1 VLRTSYFS
9 HNAARSTHTY
19 PTSGA
24 RGASDAQYAVRN
36 TQYAV
41 RSMKIII
48 IGLGNPILTDDGV
61 GVKVA
66 YAVRDAL
73 ASAARNGVTVTEASV
88 GGLRLMEMMEGYD
101 RVILVDAI
109 QTADGQPGTIY
120 RLTLDDIASAVP
132 TQHSASAHDMNLP
145 TAMEMGRCLGMAL
158 PASVEIFAIEALD
171 VVTFGETC
179 TPHVTAAIPAVTE
192 LVLET
197 LTQLLAQAE
206 S

>member
-1 VLRTSYFS
+1 
-9 HNAARSTHTY
+9 
-19 PTSGA
+19 
-24 RGASDAQYAVRN
+24 
-36 TQYAV
+36 
-41 RSMKIII
+41 MKIII

-73 ASAARNGVTVTEASV
+73 ASAGQNGVTVTEASV
-88 GGLRLMEMMEGYD
+88 GGLRLMEMMEGYG

-120 RLTLDDIASAVP
+120 RLTLDDIASAVS

-158 PASVEIFAIEALD
+158 PARVEIFAIEALD

-192 LVLET
+192 LVLQT
-197 LTQLLAQAE
+197 LTQLLAQAK